1 MEANVIISIPPMED
15 RVQMLQNG
23 DGCTAVLDSY
33 LILNLANTR
42 AIKK

>member
-1 MEANVIISIPPMED
+1 
-15 RVQMLQNG
+15 MLQNG
-23 DGCTAVLDSY
+23 DGCTAVRDSY